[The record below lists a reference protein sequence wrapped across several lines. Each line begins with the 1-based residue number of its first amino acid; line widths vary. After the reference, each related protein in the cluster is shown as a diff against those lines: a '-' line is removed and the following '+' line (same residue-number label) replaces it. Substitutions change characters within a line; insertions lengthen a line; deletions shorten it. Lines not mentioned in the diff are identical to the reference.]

1 MIPSAGDARVLI
13 TVKAAPQLSAKYR
26 ETVCVAGVYL
36 PEAGSPRLIRLYPV
50 PFRYL
55 TDDQQFQKY
64 DIRTFT
70 IALNPNDARPESRRV
85 IFNGPVSLERNLPPW
100 KERTEIVEQVEQLTM
115 CELNRAARDG
125 APGPSLGLVTPE
137 DVDKIVVRPIA
148 PLSGEDR
155 KIQERAHDQQELNIF
170 NEAPRAITKVLEP
183 PPFSAHLKYRCQ
195 DRACTSHTQGIID
208 WELTGLQRHVQ
219 QRGGGEDEIRKAIEY
234 RFLEIPTQA
243 KRVVRI
249 FVGNQAKRRHVF
261 SVLGLYYPERK
272 DLPPALGP
280 LF

>member
-1 MIPSAGDARVLI
+1 MIPTAGAARVLV

-36 PEAGSPRLIRLYPV
+36 PEVGAPQLIRLYPV

-70 IALNPNDARPESRRV
+70 IELNPNDARPESRRV
-85 IFNGPVSLERNLPPW
+85 VFNGPVSLERNLPPW
-100 KERTEIVEQVEQLTM
+100 KERTELVEQVEQLTM
-115 CELNRAARDG
+115 CELNRAARDRS
-125 APGPSLGLVTPE
+125 PGPSLGLVTPE
-137 DVDKIVVRPIA
+137 DVDKILVRPIP
-148 PLSGEDR
+148 PLSTEDR
-155 KIQERAHDQQELNIF
+155 MVRERARDQQELNIF

-195 DRACTSHTQGIID
+195 DGACTGHEQGIID

-219 QRGGGEDEIRKAIEY
+219 QRGGGEDEIRKAIEN
-234 RFLEIPTQA
+234 RFLEIPTQS
-243 KRVVRI
+243 KRVIRI